1 MNRREAY
8 QIPMGEPT
16 DFQLDEINKRL
27 DDLKEEGSKAIN
39 IGRAFV
45 PSSINNAKF
54 VNDFK
59 FGRQHCKYASKF
71 LIDPKRELV
80 FALIDYHL
88 PNGFALPCG
97 EFDAVLITTGFFVHL
112 DSLMQ
117 RVFSVFFNGDMSAIT
132 AENNF
137 KKDFVSFCDEKKID
151 YSNDLLEIVRRLSI
165 SHIIGHEFG
174 HLALGHCGFASNPQ
188 TEEIENSENKISLA
202 ANIREVDLVNL
213 VSQAREID
221 ADVQA
226 ASWVE
231 SLLNAPTSLE
241 HPEILNWLKADRCR
255 LSFIF
260 SISSLLWYVNLG
272 AKGFSTKDIPAS
284 TTHPPTSFRAK
295 TIFDSALMQNVQR
308 DSVNKYRHELFATE
322 AFYIVALGEALK
334 RKFEL
339 QDKIDVQ

>member
-117 RVFSVFFNGDMSAIT
+117 RVFSVFF
-132 AENNF
+132 
-137 KKDFVSFCDEKKID
+137 
-151 YSNDLLEIVRRLSI
+151 
-165 SHIIGHEFG
+165 
-174 HLALGHCGFASNPQ
+174 
-188 TEEIENSENKISLA
+188 
-202 ANIREVDLVNL
+202 
-213 VSQAREID
+213 
-221 ADVQA
+221 
-226 ASWVE
+226 
-231 SLLNAPTSLE
+231 
-241 HPEILNWLKADRCR
+241 
-255 LSFIF
+255 
-260 SISSLLWYVNLG
+260 
-272 AKGFSTKDIPAS
+272 
-284 TTHPPTSFRAK
+284 
-295 TIFDSALMQNVQR
+295 
-308 DSVNKYRHELFATE
+308 
-322 AFYIVALGEALK
+322 
-334 RKFEL
+334 
-339 QDKIDVQ
+339 